1 MKKLEIHLNW
11 KWFLNYFDILKSIYH
26 TGYFLIRH
34 QEIVCWKPTFAEAFQ
49 EGMKKKWPQGT
60 FSVQG
65 FEDVDPGSTISTPR
79 VRF

>member
-1 MKKLEIHLNW
+1 MKNLEVHLNW

-49 EGMKKKWPQGT
+49 EGMKRNGLKELSLYKVLKTLTQE
-60 FSVQG
+60 SL
-65 FEDVDPGSTISTPR
+65 
-79 VRF
+79 

>member
-1 MKKLEIHLNW
+1 MKNLEVHLNW

-49 EGMKKKWPQGT
+49 EGMKKKWPQ
-60 FSVQG
+60 
-65 FEDVDPGSTISTPR
+65 
-79 VRF
+79 